1 MPPPPPPMAVRLA
14 ADLRPSTD
22 GSADRTWLSWRQP
35 ACFCLGQLRHGTDRR
50 TDLGIAYGGGH
61 KNSNNDCVAVAAIDV
76 KKLRF
81 LFWSRFYVFN
91 VFFNFP
97 NVFFIEKKTL
107 AKFRAAS
114 RLTRSTFKI
123 TATNDLKS
131 SL

>member
-1 MPPPPPPMAVRLA
+1 MAKLEA
-14 ADLRPSTD
+14 ASLFF
-22 GSADRTWLSWRQP
+22 AYN
-35 ACFCLGQLRHGTDRR
+35 LGQLRHGTDRR

-91 VFFNFP
+91 VFLIFQT
-97 NVFFIEKKTL
+97 FFYLKKTL